1 MVYTKRK
8 KDRDNEILIS
18 RVFEEQLKTAPSRW
32 QALVATS
39 KECNYTPAGLY
50 QALRRLGLWDKAPK
64 GSL

>member
-1 MVYTKRK
+1 MVYRKRK
-8 KDRDNEILIS
+8 KDRQNEILIS

-39 KECNYTPAGLY
+39 EKCDYTPAGLY
-50 QALRRLGLWDKAPK
+50 QALRRLGLWDKTPK

>member
-1 MVYTKRK
+1 MVYRKRK
-8 KDRDNEILIS
+8 KDRKNEILIS

-32 QALVATS
+32 QALEATA
-39 KECNYTPAGLY
+39 KKCDYTPAGLY